1 MKITYNDK
9 TYSSAMDL
17 CQEYGIKYYLFLRQL
32 KDGYSIDAAIDR
44 CLIHTSYRR
53 KPCVSDLVTVNG
65 CVYASIT
72 DACNNLGINRGTV
85 VYRLKQG
92 ATIEE
97 AFSTEKWKF
106 RKRTYKKHRGHKGTP
121 TQDHLGNW
129 FPSVS
134 AMCRHYGIKPV
145 QYACRINLKW
155 SKADALTKETRP
167 LTKPVTDH
175 FGNHYDSQSEM
186 CAAYNISHT
195 LFCKRI
201 ERGWDL
207 SDALT
212 TPPRE
217 RKISK

>member
-1 MKITYNDK
+1 MKIIFNGVSYA
-9 TYSSAMDL
+9 SAREL
-17 CQEYGIKYYLFLRQL
+17 CQIYSINYQLFLKQL
-32 KDGYSIDAAIDR
+32 KDGYTVEDAVER
-44 CLIHTSYRR
+44 CLIPASGRR
-53 KPCVSDLVTVNG
+53 KHRIERLVTVNG
-65 CVYASIT
+65 CVYASMR
-72 DACNNLGINRGTV
+72 DACNTIGVNFQTV
-85 VYRLKQG
+85 TYRLKHG
-92 ATIEE
+92 ATLDE
-97 AFSTEKWKF
+97 AFSTEKWHF

-129 FPSVS
+129 YPSVN

-145 QYACRINLKW
+145 QYACRIKLKW

-217 RKISK
+217 RKASK